1 MLGWMD
7 GIGLDGMIISSL
19 RAPSVLINVIY
30 VSGLSQFCITSR
42 MCLFEGNIS
51 SSKLAQIII
60 YFEKSKVKLRVRFH
74 EVCVT

>member
-1 MLGWMD
+1 MLGWLD

-42 MCLFEGNIS
+42 MLMLWRLFEGKIS

-60 YFEKSKVKLRVRFH
+60 HFENIKNLVAR
-74 EVCVT
+74 